1 VLPTHFAP
9 ALVVD
14 GPAALPI
21 CVVKSVGNGMAS
33 FTPTGRLDRR
43 MEETMSRATRYGAA
57 VLLLAV
63 PPLAG
68 CTADASVAERSES
81 IPVTGSA
88 VYYGSSA
95 ILHSEEATGNGTIQ
109 RGTAVVRLS
118 GDVSGW
124 VLYHVTST
132 FDAGSA
138 TLENTGISSF
148 SGTIAGS
155 DPVFLA
161 GDRSRFTADLSTKKM
176 TGEVLLSR
184 SSDAPGDSGWFDCR
198 LVVVGTGRTA
208 EGDELSD
215 YSGECTP
222 RGGSVGP

>member
-1 VLPTHFAP
+1 M
-9 ALVVD
+9 
-14 GPAALPI
+14 G
-21 CVVKSVGNGMAS
+21 K
-33 FTPTGRLDRR
+33 
-43 MEETMSRATRYGAA
+43 ATRYGTAI
-57 VLLLAV
+57 LLLAI

-68 CTADASVAERSES
+68 YTATAPVPERSEP
-81 IPVTGSA
+81 IPVSGSA

-109 RGTAVVRLS
+109 RGTAVVRLT

-132 FDAGSA
+132 FDTGSG
-138 TLENTGISSF
+138 TLVNTGISSF

-161 GDRSRFTADLSTKKM
+161 GDRGRFTADLSANEM

-184 SSDAPGDSGWFDCR
+184 SSDAPGASNWFDCR

-222 RGGSVGP
+222 RGGSALQ